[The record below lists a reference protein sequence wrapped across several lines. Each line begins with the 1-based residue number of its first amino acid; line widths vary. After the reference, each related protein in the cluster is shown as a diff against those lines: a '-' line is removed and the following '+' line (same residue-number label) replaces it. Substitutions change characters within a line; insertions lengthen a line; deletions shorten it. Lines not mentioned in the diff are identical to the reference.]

1 MMCDF
6 SKYIVRDTVTIR
18 EALIALNRLSDDVL
32 VLFVVDSGNCLVGT
46 LTDGDI
52 PAETDRGGR
61 DFRAGERGYE

>member
-46 LTDGDI
+46 LT
-52 PAETDRGGR
+52 GR
-61 DFRAGERGYE
+61 KISGRKLIEGVGISSR